1 MRYAAQTMVSSER
14 SKAEIESTLNRYG
27 ATAFGYATN
36 GASAQIQFQAG
47 GKKIRF
53 VLPLPN
59 RDDFKMKTDG
69 RSDTPREQSPERAYA
84 DWEQA
89 CRQKWRALALV
100 VKAKLEAVASEITT
114 LEQEFMAH
122 IVLPNGKT
130 AGQHFLPGI
139 DKAYI
144 DGKVPAMG
152 WEGCS

>member
-1 MRYAAQTMVSSER
+1 MVSSEK
-14 SKAEIESTLNRYG
+14 SKAEIEQTLSRYG

-36 GASAQIQFQAG
+36 AASAMITFQAG
-47 GKKIRF
+47 GKQIRF
-53 VLPLPN
+53 ILPLPD
-59 RDDFKMKTDG
+59 RADFATAEKWGKV
-69 RSDTPREQSPERAYA
+69 REQSPEQAYY

-152 WEGCS
+152 WEG